1 MKKYTVLILGLLL
14 SSCFLQ
20 HTAFAENA
28 IRLASLE
35 WEPYIGTKLKDQGY
49 AAILTREAFKAS
61 GYSVEISF
69 MPWARVVAMAR
80 EGKYDGYLPE
90 YSAESLKADF
100 LVSDPFP
107 GGPLVLF
114 KRKSD
119 SITFTSLA
127 DLKPYKIG
135 VVRDYVNTEEFD
147 KALFLQKEVAN
158 NDTTNLRKLMGKR
171 IDLVVMDKFVGI
183 YLMKRDFPDHFE
195 EIDILKSVLEE
206 KSLHLCISKK
216 SPGAEDKMKAFNEGL
231 KIIKDNGM
239 VETLLKENGFI

>member
-1 MKKYTVLILGLLL
+1 MKKYLILLLGFLL

-20 HTAFAENA
+20 HTVRAEN
-28 IRLASLE
+28 IVKLASLE

-90 YSAESLKADF
+90 YSAESLKNDF

-119 SITFTSLA
+119 SITYTSLA

-147 KALFLQKEVAN
+147 KALFLQKELAN

-183 YLMKRDFPDHFE
+183 YLMKQDFPDHVE
-195 EIDILKSVLEE
+195 EIDILSQVLEE

-216 SPGAEDKMKAFNEGL
+216 SPDAETKMKAFNDGL

-239 VETLLKENGFI
+239 VEALLKTNGFI